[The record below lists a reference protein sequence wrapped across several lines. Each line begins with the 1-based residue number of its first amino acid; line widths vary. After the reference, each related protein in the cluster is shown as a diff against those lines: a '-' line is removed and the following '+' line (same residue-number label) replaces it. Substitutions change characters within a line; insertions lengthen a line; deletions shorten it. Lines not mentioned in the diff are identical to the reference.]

1 MRIRV
6 FAGSLRKESLN
17 KKLATLI
24 AGKLGVLDVD
34 VDFADFK
41 EFDMPLFDG
50 DLEVSDGIPA
60 GTQELAKR
68 ITAADAIV
76 IVAPEYNYGV
86 PGPLK
91 NAIDW
96 LSRIRP
102 YPTIGK
108 ICFLASAAPS
118 LVGGAR
124 GLIAIRPALS
134 FMGLWISGDSFSLA
148 QANQAFEDDGG
159 LVDAG
164 LDKMLDGMLERFVK
178 VTGSAK
184 TK

>member
-1 MRIRV
+1 MRILV
-6 FAGSLRKESLN
+6 FAGSLRKESVN
-17 KKLATLI
+17 KKLANLI
-24 AGKLGVLDVD
+24 AGKLDALGADVD
-34 VDFADFK
+34 IADFR

-76 IVAPEYNYGV
+76 IVSPEYNYGV

-134 FMGLWISGDSFSLA
+134 FMGLWLSGDSFSLA
-148 QANQAFEDDGG
+148 QANQAFEVNGG
-159 LVDAG
+159 LVDAD
-164 LDKMLDGMLERFVK
+164 LDQMLDGMLDRFVK
-178 VTGSAK
+178 VTGSAQ